1 MGEIP
6 HLQAAVSRLKGK
18 PFEILFVSLDDTREE
33 LTTFLGATKPPGV
46 HTYDM
51 NRGESPTA
59 ILYNVEYLP
68 TKYLIDPKGVIVARD
83 PDVETLAE
91 TVEKILGG
99 RKNAVPKDKVSTN
112 GG

>member
-1 MGEIP
+1 M
-6 HLQAAVSRLKGK
+6 SRLKGK

-46 HTYDM
+46 HTYDV

-83 PDVETLAE
+83 PDVATLAE

-99 RKNAVPKDKVSTN
+99 GKRSVSKGNVSTN
-112 GG
+112 GD